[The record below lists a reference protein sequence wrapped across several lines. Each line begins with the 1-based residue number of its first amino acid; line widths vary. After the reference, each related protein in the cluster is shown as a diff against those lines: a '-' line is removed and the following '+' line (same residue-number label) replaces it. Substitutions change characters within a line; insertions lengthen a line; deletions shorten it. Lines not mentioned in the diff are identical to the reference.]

1 MPNLDP
7 IDHQLIALL
16 RHNARL
22 PAVKLAA
29 ELGVSRATV
38 QNRMDRLVR
47 LGVIRG
53 FTIDVSPGID
63 ADKIR
68 AFMSIQVDGKK
79 ALSVARD
86 LRGFPEI
93 IALHST
99 NGRWDLIAEIRT
111 ESLESFN
118 QLLNEVRL
126 VEGVAATETNLLLD
140 SLIR

>member
-47 LGVIRG
+47 LSVIRG

>member
-1 MPNLDP
+1 VPNLDP